1 MAAQCGD
8 RDLSR
13 FERRAVTAFG
23 KRGRFFMML
32 FRLLS
37 AALLVFAFLRPSLA
51 ADAVFPPGVRIGL
64 APLVGLSQAKSF
76 PGFETEDHSVKVL
89 LTELPANA
97 YGEVKT
103 AFTANPGGTGGIKP
117 ESIETPAG
125 LAYYTVENGR
135 DGVAP
140 VRRYSMIVA
149 GGTFSGYIAV
159 QIPETASKIYTDD
172 AVRQMFASAV
182 VRKEV
187 PVDEQLGLM
196 PFQLSELS
204 KFKTIRTLAPGAA
217 IILADGDE
225 AKGFEADP
233 FVVIT
238 VIGAAPQ
245 EPGDR
250 GRFAQQAAT
259 TIPGVRDARITMSE
273 PIRIDG
279 LPAFETRIDATSG
292 KDNTPVTVVQ
302 WLRFGGPST
311 LRIIGSAPRD
321 KWSDAFPR
329 FRAVRDG
336 IQPRG

>member
-1 MAAQCGD
+1 
-8 RDLSR
+8 
-13 FERRAVTAFG
+13 
-23 KRGRFFMML
+23 MML
-32 FRLLS
+32 FRLLTAAVLLS
-37 AALLVFAFLRPSLA
+37 AFMRPSLA
-51 ADAVFPPGVRIGL
+51 ADAVFPPGVRVGL
-64 APLVGLSQAKSF
+64 APLVGLTQAKTF
-76 PGFETEDHSVKVL
+76 PGFETEDHGVKVL
-89 LTELPANA
+89 LTELPPDA

-103 AFTANPGGTGGIKP
+103 AFTSNPGGTGGVKP
-117 ESIETPAG
+117 ESIETSAG
-125 LAYYTVENGR
+125 LAYYTVENGK
-135 DGVAP
+135 DGATP
-140 VRRYSMIVA
+140 VRRYSMILS
-149 GGTFSGYIAV
+149 GGIFSGYIAV

-196 PFQLSELS
+196 PFQLTDRSS
-204 KFKTIRTLAPGAA
+204 FKTIRTLAPGAA
-217 IILADGDE
+217 LILADGDE
-225 AKGFEADP
+225 TKGFEADP
-233 FVVIT
+233 FMVIGI
-238 VIGAAPQ
+238 IGAAPP

-250 GRFAQQAAT
+250 ARFAQQAAT

-292 KDNTPVTVVQ
+292 KDNTAVTVVQ

-321 KWSDAFPR
+321 KWLDAFPR

-336 IQPRG
+336 IQPRS